1 MSKPKSLY
9 IIDGSS
15 YIFRA
20 YFGIRQFL
28 STSTGFPT
36 NALYGFI
43 NMLQKVVKDEK
54 PDYLCVAFDSKEKT
68 FRHDIYPEYKANR
81 DAPPEDLVKQ
91 FPFFEPLVA
100 AYNIA
105 SVRVPGF
112 EADDIIG
119 TLALKGAKAGYH
131 VVIVSGDKDM
141 MQLVSPE
148 VQMLDTMKNK
158 WFGIKEVEE
167 KFGVL
172 PEKVIEVMGLMGDS
186 SDHIPGV
193 KGVGPKTAMELIQ
206 KYGSIDELYKC
217 IDEIEKK
224 KLKEK
229 LVQDKELALLSRKL
243 VTIDTGMKLD
253 CSLDDLKVRPSKNED
268 LKKLFSEFEFSSM
281 LTGLEE
287 SDGGNGEESKV
298 ITESIKQNYETVLTE
313 ADFNKWIEKLKKNK
327 IFALDLETTSLR
339 PVKARAVGISFSC
352 DAGEA
357 CYIPLAHSYLGV
369 PDQLEVTWVFGKLKP
384 LLEDPNIKKV
394 GQNIKYDFIVLKNEG
409 IHLQGITFDT
419 MLASYLLNPSS
430 RGHNLDALALEHLG
444 HTTIKYKDVVGT
456 ASKEICFDAVDVERA
471 TEYAAEDSD
480 ITWRLYGKLSALLKN
495 DDLQIFEK
503 LELPLLEV
511 LGDMELQGMALNKPH
526 LQKLSQKIHELLQQK
541 EKEIY
546 DLAGEQ
552 FNINSPKQLS
562 VILFEKLELPVIK
575 KTKSGLSTDVSVLE
589 ELSSEHEL
597 PEAILIYRQMGKL
610 KSTYVDAL
618 QEEIFNKTGRVHT
631 SFNQSV
637 AATGRLSS
645 SNPNLQNIPIRTEM
659 GREIRKSF
667 IAEGE
672 NKLLS
677 ADYSQVELRIL
688 AHLSED
694 ESLMDAF
701 LNGEDIHT
709 RTAMEIFGTTANRLD
724 AEARRMA
731 KAVNF
736 GIVYGLSAFGLSQ
749 QLKIYP
755 KEAKK
760 FIDQYFQLYRNV
772 KVYMEKTIED
782 ARQTGYTLTLMNRKR
797 YLPDLNSKNRQAREA
812 AERIAINSPVQGS
825 AADLIKLAMINLDRE
840 IKQRKLKSR
849 MILQV
854 HDELVFECLLEEEE
868 EMRELVRREMEEV
881 MPLKVPLTVDMGWGE
896 NWNDAH

>member
-1 MSKPKSLY
+1 MDKSKSLY

-28 STSTGFPT
+28 STSKGFPT

-68 FRHDIYPEYKANR
+68 FRHDIYPDYKANR
-81 DAPPEDLVKQ
+81 DAPPEDLAKQ
-91 FPFFEPLVA
+91 FPYFEPLVDA
-100 AYNIA
+100 FNI
-105 SVRVPGF
+105 SSIRIPGY

-119 TLALKGAKAGYH
+119 TLALKGSKAGFR

-141 MQLVSPE
+141 MQLVGPK

-158 WFGIKEVEE
+158 RIGVDEVKE
-167 KFGVL
+167 KFGVP

-193 KGVGPKTAMELIQ
+193 KGVGPKTATELIQ
-206 KYGSIDELYKC
+206 KYGSIKELYKC

-229 LVQDKELALLSRKL
+229 LVQDKERALLSRKL
-243 VTIDTGMKLD
+243 VTIDTAMKLE

-268 LKKLFSEFEFSSM
+268 LRKLFSEFEFSSM
-281 LTGLEE
+281 LAGLE
-287 SDGGNGEESKV
+287 GGSEETSETTRPLK
-298 ITESIKQNYETVLTE
+298 KNYETVLTE
-313 ADFNKWIEKLKKNK
+313 TAFNKWIKKLKKNK

-339 PVKARAVGISFSC
+339 PVQARAVGISFSFNT
-352 DAGEA
+352 GEA

-369 PDQLEVTWVFGKLKP
+369 PDQLGVDWVFDKLKP
-384 LLEDPNIKKV
+384 ILEDPEIKKV

-409 IHLQGITFDT
+409 VQLQGIAFDT

-430 RGHNLDALALEHLG
+430 RAHNMDALALEYLG

-456 ASKEICFDAVDVERA
+456 ASKEIGFDQVQIDRA
-471 TEYAAEDSD
+471 TEYAAEDAD
-480 ITWRLYGKLSALLKN
+480 ITWRLYEKLSGLLKG
-495 DDLQIFEK
+495 DDLKIFEK

-511 LGDMELQGMALNKPH
+511 LGDMELQGMALDKPH
-526 LQKLSQKIHELLQQK
+526 LQKLSQRIHLLLTEQ

-546 DLAGEQ
+546 ELAGEQ

-575 KTKSGLSTDVSVLE
+575 KTKTGYSTDVSVLE
-589 ELSSEHEL
+589 ELSAEHEL
-597 PEAILIYRQMGKL
+597 PEVILLYRQLAKL

-618 QEEIFNKTGRVHT
+618 QEEIFGKTVRVHT

-667 IAEGE
+667 IAEE
-672 NKLLS
+672 NNKILS
-677 ADYSQVELRIL
+677 ADYSQVELRVL
-688 AHLSED
+688 AHMSED
-694 ESLMDAF
+694 ESLIDAF
-701 LNGEDIHT
+701 INGEDIHT
-709 RTAMEIFGTTANRLD
+709 RTAVEIFGTTAERLD
-724 AEARRMA
+724 AQARRMA

-736 GIVYGLSAFGLSQ
+736 GIVYGLSAFGLSR
-749 QLKIYP
+749 QLKIFP

-760 FIDQYFQLYRNV
+760 FIDKYFELYKNV
-772 KVYMEKTIED
+772 KIYMERTVED
-782 ARQTGYTLTLMNRKR
+782 ARDIGYTLTLMNRKR

-840 IKQRKLKSR
+840 IAQKKLNSR

-854 HDELVFECLLEEEE
+854 HDELVFECPSEEEE
-868 EMRELVRREMEEV
+868 EMRALVKKEMEEV
-881 MPLKVPLTVDMGWGE
+881 MPLKVPLVVDIGWGD

>member
-1 MSKPKSLY
+1 MDKSKSLY

-28 STSTGFPT
+28 STSKGFPT

-68 FRHDIYPEYKANR
+68 FRHDIYPDYKANR
-81 DAPPEDLVKQ
+81 DAPPEDLAKQ
-91 FPFFEPLVA
+91 FPYFEPLVDA
-100 AYNIA
+100 FNI
-105 SVRVPGF
+105 SSIRIPGY

-119 TLALKGAKAGYH
+119 TLALKGSKAGFR

-141 MQLVSPE
+141 MQLVSPK

-158 WFGIKEVEE
+158 RIGIDEVKE
-167 KFGVL
+167 KFGVP

-193 KGVGPKTAMELIQ
+193 KGVGPKTATELIQ
-206 KYGSIDELYKC
+206 KYGSIKELYKC

-243 VTIDTGMKLD
+243 VTIDTAMKLE

-268 LKKLFSEFEFSSM
+268 LRKLFSEFEFSSM
-281 LTGLEE
+281 LAVLE
-287 SDGGNGEESKV
+287 SGSEETLK
-298 ITESIKQNYETVLTE
+298 TTRPLKKNYETVFTE
-313 ADFNKWIEKLKKNK
+313 AAFNKWIKKLKKNK

-339 PVKARAVGISFSC
+339 PVQARAVGVSFSC
-352 DAGEA
+352 HTGEA
-357 CYIPLAHSYLGV
+357 CYIPLGHSYLGM
-369 PDQLEVTWVFGKLKP
+369 PDQLGVDWVFDKLKP
-384 LLEDPNIKKV
+384 ILEDPEIKKV

-409 IHLQGITFDT
+409 VQLQGIAFDT
-419 MLASYLLNPSS
+419 MIASYLLNPSS
-430 RGHNLDALALEHLG
+430 RAHNMDALALEYLG

-456 ASKEICFDAVDVERA
+456 ASKEIGFDQVQIDRA
-471 TEYAAEDSD
+471 TEYAAEDAD
-480 ITWRLYGKLSALLKN
+480 ITWRLYEKLSGLLKG
-495 DDLQIFEK
+495 DDLKIFEK

-511 LGDMELQGMALNKPH
+511 LGDMELQGMALDKPH
-526 LQKLSQKIHELLQQK
+526 LQKLSQRIHLLLTEQ

-546 DLAGEQ
+546 ELAGEQ

-575 KTKSGLSTDVSVLE
+575 KTKTGYSTDVSVLE
-589 ELSSEHEL
+589 ELSAEHEL
-597 PEAILIYRQMGKL
+597 PEVILLYRQLAKL

-618 QEEIFNKTGRVHT
+618 QEEIFGKTVRVHT

-667 IAEGE
+667 IAEE
-672 NKLLS
+672 SNKILS
-677 ADYSQVELRIL
+677 ADYSQVELRVL
-688 AHLSED
+688 AHMSED
-694 ESLMDAF
+694 DSLIDAF
-701 LNGEDIHT
+701 INGEDIHT
-709 RTAMEIFGTTANRLD
+709 RTAVEIFGTTAERLD
-724 AEARRMA
+724 AQARRMA

-736 GIVYGLSAFGLSQ
+736 GIVYGLSAFGLSR
-749 QLKIYP
+749 QLKIFP

-760 FIDQYFQLYRNV
+760 FIDKYFQLYKKV
-772 KVYMEKTIED
+772 KTYMERTVED
-782 ARQTGYTLTLMNRKR
+782 ARDIGYTLTLMNRKR

-840 IKQRKLKSR
+840 IAQKKLNSR

-854 HDELVFECLLEEEE
+854 HDELVFECPSEEEE
-868 EMRELVRREMEEV
+868 EMRALVKKEMEEV
-881 MPLKVPLTVDMGWGE
+881 MPLKVPLVVDIGWGD

>member
-1 MSKPKSLY
+1 MDKSKSLY

-28 STSTGFPT
+28 STSKGFPT

-68 FRHDIYPEYKANR
+68 FRHDIYSDYKANR
-81 DAPPEDLVKQ
+81 DAPPEDLAKQ
-91 FPFFEPLVA
+91 FPYFEPLVDA
-100 AYNIA
+100 FNI
-105 SVRVPGF
+105 SSIRIPGY

-119 TLALKGAKAGYH
+119 TLALKGSKAGFR

-141 MQLVSPE
+141 MQLVGPE

-158 WFGIKEVEE
+158 WIGIDEVKE
-167 KFGVL
+167 KFGVP
-172 PEKVIEVMGLMGDS
+172 PEKVTEVMGLMGDS

-193 KGVGPKTAMELIQ
+193 KGVGPKTATELIQ
-206 KYGSIDELYKC
+206 KYGSIEELYKC

-224 KLKEK
+224 KLKEN
-229 LVQDKELALLSRKL
+229 LVQDKECAFLSRKL
-243 VTIDTGMKLD
+243 VTIDTGMKLE
-253 CSLDDLKVRPSKNED
+253 CSLNDLKVRSPKNED
-268 LKKLFSEFEFSSM
+268 LRKLFSEFEFSSM
-281 LTGLEE
+281 LSVLE
-287 SDGGNGEESKV
+287 NGSEETSE
-298 ITESIKQNYETVLTE
+298 TIKPLKKNYEIVLTE
-313 ADFNKWIEKLKKNK
+313 PAFNKWIKKLKKNK

-339 PVKARAVGISFSC
+339 PVQARAVGISFSC
-352 DAGEA
+352 NAGEA
-357 CYIPLAHSYLGV
+357 CYIPMAHNYLGA
-369 PDQLEVTWVFGKLKP
+369 PDQLGVDWVFDKLKP
-384 LLEDPNIKKV
+384 ILEDPKIKKV

-409 IHLQGITFDT
+409 VQLQGITFDT

-430 RGHNLDALALEHLG
+430 RTHNMDFLALEHLG
-444 HTTIKYKDVVGT
+444 YTTIKYKDVVGT
-456 ASKEICFDAVDVERA
+456 ASKEIGFDQVEVERA
-471 TEYAAEDSD
+471 TEYAAEDAD
-480 ITWRLYGKLSALLKN
+480 ITWRLYEKLSDLLKG
-495 DDLQIFEK
+495 DDLKIFKK

-511 LGDMELQGMALNKPH
+511 LGDMELQGMALDKSH
-526 LQKLSQKIHELLQQK
+526 LQKLSQKIHRLLAEK

-546 DLAGEQ
+546 ELAGEK

-562 VILFEKLELPVIK
+562 VILFEKLGLPVIK
-575 KTKSGLSTDVSVLE
+575 KTKSGYSTDVSVLE
-589 ELSSEHEL
+589 ELATEHDL
-597 PEAILIYRQMGKL
+597 PEVILLYRQLGKL

-618 QEEIFNKTGRVHT
+618 QGEIFSKTVRVHT

-667 IAEGE
+667 IADGN
-672 NKLLS
+672 NKILS
-677 ADYSQVELRIL
+677 ADYSQVELRVL
-688 AHLSED
+688 AHISED
-694 ESLMDAF
+694 ESLIDAF
-701 LNGEDIHT
+701 VNGEDIHT
-709 RTAMEIFGTTANRLD
+709 RTAVEIFGTTAERLD

-736 GIVYGLSAFGLSQ
+736 GIVYGLSAFGLSR
-749 QLKIYP
+749 QLKIFP

-760 FIDQYFQLYRNV
+760 FIDQYFELYKNV
-772 KVYMEKTIED
+772 KVYMERTVED
-782 ARQTGYTLTLMNRKR
+782 ARDTGYTMTLMKRKR

-812 AERIAINSPVQGS
+812 AERVAINSPVQGS

-840 IKQRKLKSR
+840 ITQKRLNSR

-854 HDELVFECLLEEEE
+854 HDELVFECPPEEEE
-868 EMRELVRREMEEV
+868 EMRALVKKEMEEV
-881 MPLKVPLTVDMGWGE
+881 MPLTVPLVVDIGWGN

>member
-1 MSKPKSLY
+1 MDKSKSLY

-28 STSTGFPT
+28 STSKGFPT

-68 FRHDIYPEYKANR
+68 FRHDIYPDYKANR
-81 DAPPEDLVKQ
+81 DAPPEDLAKQ
-91 FPFFEPLVA
+91 FPYFEPLVDA
-100 AYNIA
+100 FNI
-105 SVRVPGF
+105 SSIRIPGY

-119 TLALKGAKAGYH
+119 TLALKGSKAGFR

-141 MQLVSPE
+141 MQLVSPK

-158 WFGIKEVEE
+158 RIGVDEVKE
-167 KFGVL
+167 KFGVP

-193 KGVGPKTAMELIQ
+193 KGVGPKTATELIQ
-206 KYGSIDELYKC
+206 KYGSIKELYKC

-229 LVQDKELALLSRKL
+229 LVQDKERALLSRKL
-243 VTIDTGMKLD
+243 VTIDTAMKLE
-253 CSLDDLKVRPSKNED
+253 CSLDDLKVRPSKHED
-268 LKKLFSEFEFSSM
+268 LRKLFSEFEFSSM
-281 LTGLEE
+281 LAGLE
-287 SDGGNGEESKV
+287 GGSEETSK
-298 ITESIKQNYETVLTE
+298 TTRPLKKNYETVLTE
-313 ADFNKWIEKLKKNK
+313 AAFNKWIKKLKKNK

-339 PVKARAVGISFSC
+339 PVQARAVGVSFSC
-352 DAGEA
+352 NTGEA

-369 PDQLEVTWVFGKLKP
+369 PDQLGVDWVFDKLKP
-384 LLEDPNIKKV
+384 ILEDPEIKKV

-409 IHLQGITFDT
+409 VQLQGIAFDT

-430 RGHNLDALALEHLG
+430 RAHNMDALALEYLG

-456 ASKEICFDAVDVERA
+456 ASKEIGFDQVQIDRA
-471 TEYAAEDSD
+471 TEYAAEDAD
-480 ITWRLYGKLSALLKN
+480 ITWRLYEKLSGLLKG
-495 DDLQIFEK
+495 DDLKIFEK

-511 LGDMELQGMALNKPH
+511 LGDMELQGMALDKPH
-526 LQKLSQKIHELLQQK
+526 LQKLSQRIHLLLTEQ

-546 DLAGEQ
+546 ELAGEQ

-575 KTKSGLSTDVSVLE
+575 KTKTGYSTDVSVLE
-589 ELSSEHEL
+589 ELSAEHEL
-597 PEAILIYRQMGKL
+597 PEVILLYRQLAKL

-618 QEEIFNKTGRVHT
+618 QEEIFGKTVRVHT

-667 IAEGE
+667 IAEE
-672 NKLLS
+672 NNKILS
-677 ADYSQVELRIL
+677 ADYSQVELRVL
-688 AHLSED
+688 AHMSED
-694 ESLMDAF
+694 DSLIDAF
-701 LNGEDIHT
+701 INGEDIHT
-709 RTAMEIFGTTANRLD
+709 RTAVEIFGTTAERLD
-724 AEARRMA
+724 AQARRMA

-736 GIVYGLSAFGLSQ
+736 GIVYGLSAFGLSR
-749 QLKIYP
+749 QLKIFP

-760 FIDQYFQLYRNV
+760 FIDKYFELYKNV
-772 KVYMEKTIED
+772 KIYMERTVED
-782 ARQTGYTLTLMNRKR
+782 ARDIGYTLTLMNRKR

-840 IKQRKLKSR
+840 IAQKKLNSR

-854 HDELVFECLLEEEE
+854 HDELVFECPSEEEE
-868 EMRELVRREMEEV
+868 EMRALVKKEMEEV
-881 MPLKVPLTVDMGWGE
+881 MPLKVPLVVDIGWGD

>member
-1 MSKPKSLY
+1 MEKSKSLY

-28 STSTGFPT
+28 STSKGFPT

-43 NMLQKVVKDEK
+43 NMLQKVVRDEK

-68 FRHDIYPEYKANR
+68 FRHDIYPDYKANR
-81 DAPPEDLVKQ
+81 DAPPEDLAKQ
-91 FPFFEPLVA
+91 FPYFEPLVDA
-100 AYNIA
+100 FNIS

-119 TLALKGAKAGYH
+119 TLALTGSRAGYR

-141 MQLVSPE
+141 MQLVSQE
-148 VQMLDTMKNK
+148 VKMLDTMKNK
-158 WFGIKEVEE
+158 WIGVEEVEE
-167 KFGVL
+167 KFGVP

-193 KGVGPKTAMELIQ
+193 KGVGPKTATELIQ
-206 KYGSIDELYKC
+206 KYGSIEELYKC

-243 VTIDTGMKLD
+243 VTIDTAMKLD

-268 LKKLFSEFEFSSM
+268 LRKLFSEFEFSSM
-281 LTGLEE
+281 LEGMEE
-287 SDGGNGEESKV
+287 GAEKTQEQAETLNK
-298 ITESIKQNYETVLTE
+298 NYDTILTE
-313 ADFNKWIEKLKKNK
+313 AAFNKWIKKLKKNK

-339 PVKARAVGISFSC
+339 PVQARAVGISFSC
-352 DAGEA
+352 KAGEA

-369 PDQLEVTWVFGKLKP
+369 PDQLGIDWVFEKLKP
-384 LLEDPNIKKV
+384 ILEDPKIKKV

-409 IHLQGITFDT
+409 IELQGIAFDT

-430 RGHNLDALALEHLG
+430 RGHNMDALALEHLG
-444 HTTIKYKDVVGT
+444 HTTIKYKEVVGT
-456 ASKEICFDAVDVERA
+456 ASKEIGFDEVEVERA

-480 ITWRLYGKLSALLKN
+480 ITWRLYEKLSGLLKG
-495 DDLQIFEK
+495 DDLKIFEK
-503 LELPLLEV
+503 LELPLLLV
-511 LGDMELQGMALNKPH
+511 LGEMELQGMALDKPH
-526 LQKLSQKIHELLQQK
+526 LQKLSQKIHLLLTAK

-546 DLAGEQ
+546 ELAGEQ

-562 VILFEKLELPVIK
+562 VILFEKLGLPVIK
-575 KTKSGLSTDVSVLE
+575 KTKSGYSTDVSVLE
-589 ELSSEHEL
+589 ELSTEHDL
-597 PEAILIYRQMGKL
+597 PEVILLYRQLGKL

-618 QEEIFNKTGRVHT
+618 QEDIFNKTGRVHT

-688 AHLSED
+688 AHMSED
-694 ESLMDAF
+694 EALIDAF
-701 LNGEDIHT
+701 INGEDIHT
-709 RTAMEIFGTTANRLD
+709 RTAVEIFGTTAERLD

-736 GIVYGLSAFGLSQ
+736 GIVYGLSAFGLSR

-760 FIDQYFQLYRNV
+760 FIDQYFQLYQKV
-772 KVYMEKTIED
+772 KIYMEETIEA
-782 ARQTGYTLTLMNRKR
+782 ARKTGYTLTLMNRKR

-812 AERIAINSPVQGS
+812 AERVAINSPVQGS

-840 IKQRKLKSR
+840 IKQKKLKSR

-854 HDELVFECLLEEEE
+854 HDELVFECVPQEED
-868 EMRELVRREMEEV
+868 EMRALVKKEMEEV
-881 MPLKVPLTVDMGWGE
+881 MPLKVPLIVDMGWGD

>member
-1 MSKPKSLY
+1 MDKSKSLY

-28 STSTGFPT
+28 STSKGFPT

-68 FRHDIYPEYKANR
+68 FRHDIYSDYKANR
-81 DAPPEDLVKQ
+81 DAPPEDLAKQ
-91 FPFFEPLVA
+91 FPYFEPLVDA
-100 AYNIA
+100 FNI
-105 SVRVPGF
+105 SSIRIPGY

-119 TLALKGAKAGYH
+119 TLALKGSKAGFR

-141 MQLVSPE
+141 MQLVSSE

-158 WFGIKEVEE
+158 WIGVNEVKE
-167 KFGVL
+167 KFGVP

-193 KGVGPKTAMELIQ
+193 KGVGPKTATELIQ
-206 KYGSIDELYKC
+206 KYGSIEKLYKC

-229 LVQDKELALLSRKL
+229 LVQDKERALLSRKL
-243 VTIDTGMKLD
+243 VTIDTAMKLE

-268 LKKLFSEFEFSSM
+268 LRKLFSEFEFSSM
-281 LTGLEE
+281 LAVLE
-287 SDGGNGEESKV
+287 DGSEETLKR
-298 ITESIKQNYETVLTE
+298 TEPLKKKYETVLTE
-313 ADFNKWIEKLKKNK
+313 AAFNKWIKKLKKNK

-339 PVKARAVGISFSC
+339 PVQARAVGISFSC
-352 DAGEA
+352 NTGEA

-369 PDQLEVTWVFGKLKP
+369 PDQLGVDGVFDKLKP
-384 LLEDPNIKKV
+384 ILEDPKIKKV

-409 IHLQGITFDT
+409 VQLQGIAFDT

-430 RGHNLDALALEHLG
+430 RGHNMDALALEHLG

-456 ASKEICFDAVDVERA
+456 ASKEIGFDQVQLDRA
-471 TEYAAEDSD
+471 TEYAAEDAD
-480 ITWRLYGKLSALLKN
+480 ITWRLYEKLSGLLKGE
-495 DDLQIFEK
+495 DLKIFEK
-503 LELPLLEV
+503 IELPLLEV
-511 LGDMELQGMALNKPH
+511 LGDMELQGMALDKSH
-526 LQKLSQKIHELLQQK
+526 LQKLSQRIHLLLAEQ

-546 DLAGEQ
+546 ELAGEE

-575 KTKSGLSTDVSVLE
+575 KTKTGYSTDVSVLE
-589 ELSSEHEL
+589 ELSAEHDL
-597 PEAILIYRQMGKL
+597 PEVILLYRQLAKL

-618 QEEIFNKTGRVHT
+618 QEEIFGKTVRVHT

-667 IAEGE
+667 IAEE
-672 NKLLS
+672 NNKILS

-688 AHLSED
+688 AHMSED
-694 ESLMDAF
+694 ESLIDAF
-701 LNGEDIHT
+701 INGEDIHT
-709 RTAMEIFGTTANRLD
+709 RTAVEIFGTTAERLD

-736 GIVYGLSAFGLSQ
+736 GIVYGLSAFGLSR
-749 QLKIYP
+749 QLKIFP

-760 FIDQYFQLYRNV
+760 FIDQYFELYKNV
-772 KVYMEKTIED
+772 KIYMERTVED
-782 ARQTGYTLTLMNRKR
+782 ARNMGYTVTLMNRKR

-825 AADLIKLAMINLDRE
+825 AADLIKLAMINLDRK
-840 IKQRKLKSR
+840 ITQKKLNSR

-854 HDELVFECLLEEEE
+854 HDELVFECPSEEEE
-868 EMRELVRREMEEV
+868 EMRALVKKEMEEV
-881 MPLKVPLTVDMGWGE
+881 MPLKVPLVVDIGWGD

>member
-1 MSKPKSLY
+1 MDKSKSLY

-28 STSTGFPT
+28 STSKGFPT

-68 FRHDIYPEYKANR
+68 FRHDIYPDYKANR
-81 DAPPEDLVKQ
+81 DAPPEDLAKQ
-91 FPFFEPLVA
+91 FPYFEPLVDA
-100 AYNIA
+100 FNI
-105 SVRVPGF
+105 SSIRIPGY

-119 TLALKGAKAGYH
+119 TLALKGSKAGFR

-141 MQLVSPE
+141 MQLVSPK

-158 WFGIKEVEE
+158 RIGVDEVKE
-167 KFGVL
+167 KFGVP

-193 KGVGPKTAMELIQ
+193 KGVGPKTATELIQ
-206 KYGSIDELYKC
+206 KYGSIKELYKC

-229 LVQDKELALLSRKL
+229 LVQDKERALLSRKL
-243 VTIDTGMKLD
+243 VTIDTAMKLE
-253 CSLDDLKVRPSKNED
+253 CSLDDLKVRPSKHED
-268 LKKLFSEFEFSSM
+268 LRKLFSEFEFSSM
-281 LTGLEE
+281 LAGLE
-287 SDGGNGEESKV
+287 SGSEETSK
-298 ITESIKQNYETVLTE
+298 TTRPLKKNYETVLTE
-313 ADFNKWIEKLKKNK
+313 AAFNKWIKKLKKNK

-339 PVKARAVGISFSC
+339 PVQARAVGVSFSC
-352 DAGEA
+352 NTGEA

-369 PDQLEVTWVFGKLKP
+369 PDQLGVDWVFDKLKP
-384 LLEDPNIKKV
+384 ILEDPEIKKV

-409 IHLQGITFDT
+409 VQLQGIAFDT

-430 RGHNLDALALEHLG
+430 RAHNMDALSLEHLG

-456 ASKEICFDAVDVERA
+456 ASKEIGFDQVQIDRA
-471 TEYAAEDSD
+471 TEYAAEDAD
-480 ITWRLYGKLSALLKN
+480 ITWRLYEKLSGLLKG
-495 DDLQIFEK
+495 DDLKIFEK

-511 LGDMELQGMALNKPH
+511 LGDMELQGMALDKPH
-526 LQKLSQKIHELLQQK
+526 LQKLSQRIHLLLTEQ

-546 DLAGEQ
+546 ELAGEQ

-575 KTKSGLSTDVSVLE
+575 KTKTGYSTDVSVLE
-589 ELSSEHEL
+589 ELSAEHEL
-597 PEAILIYRQMGKL
+597 PEVILLYRQLAKL

-618 QEEIFNKTGRVHT
+618 QEEIFGKTVRVHT

-667 IAEGE
+667 IAEE
-672 NKLLS
+672 NNKILS
-677 ADYSQVELRIL
+677 ADYSQVELRVL
-688 AHLSED
+688 AHMSED
-694 ESLMDAF
+694 DSLIDAF
-701 LNGEDIHT
+701 INGEDIHT
-709 RTAMEIFGTTANRLD
+709 RTAVEIFGTTAERLD
-724 AEARRMA
+724 AQARRMA

-736 GIVYGLSAFGLSQ
+736 GIVYGLSAFGLSR
-749 QLKIYP
+749 QLKIFP

-760 FIDQYFQLYRNV
+760 FIDKYFELYKNV
-772 KVYMEKTIED
+772 KIYMERTVED
-782 ARQTGYTLTLMNRKR
+782 ARDIGYTLTLMNRKR

-840 IKQRKLKSR
+840 IAQKKLNSR

-854 HDELVFECLLEEEE
+854 HDELVFECPSEEEE
-868 EMRELVRREMEEV
+868 EMRALVKKEMEEV
-881 MPLKVPLTVDMGWGE
+881 MPLKVPLVVDIGWGD

>member
-1 MSKPKSLY
+1 MGKTKSLY

-28 STSTGFPT
+28 STSKGFPT

-43 NMLQKVVKDEK
+43 NMLQKVVKEEK

-68 FRHDIYPEYKANR
+68 FRHDIYADYKSNR
-81 DAPPEDLVKQ
+81 DAPPEDLAKQ
-91 FPFFEPLVA
+91 FPYFEPLVDA
-100 AYNIA
+100 FNI
-105 SVRVPGF
+105 SSIRIPGF

-119 TLALKGAKAGYH
+119 TLAVQGSKAGYR

-141 MQLVSPE
+141 MQLVGPE
-148 VQMLDTMKNK
+148 ITMLDTMKNK
-158 WFGIKEVEE
+158 WIGVKEVEE
-167 KFGVL
+167 KFGVP

-193 KGVGPKTAMELIQ
+193 KGVGPKTATELIQ
-206 KYGSIDELYKC
+206 KYGSIEELYKR

-229 LVQDKELALLSRKL
+229 LIQDEDLALLSRKL
-243 VTIDTGMKLD
+243 VTIDTAMNLD
-253 CSLDDLKVRPSKNED
+253 CALEDLKVRPVKKED
-268 LKKLFSEFEFSSM
+268 LRKLFSEFEFSSM
-281 LTGLEE
+281 LEGLGKGAEE
-287 SDGGNGEESKV
+287 TQEE
-298 ITESIKQNYETVLTE
+298 TETQKKNYETVLTKT
-313 ADFNKWIEKLKKNK
+313 AFNNWLKKIKKNR

-339 PVKARAVGISFSC
+339 PVQARAVGISFSC
-352 DAGEA
+352 SAGEA

-369 PDQLEVTWVFGKLKP
+369 PDQLEMDWVFEKLKP
-384 LLEDPNIKKV
+384 VLEDPKMKKV
-394 GQNIKYDFIVLKNEG
+394 GQNIKYDYIVLKNEG
-409 IHLQGITFDT
+409 IHLEGIAFDT

-430 RGHNLDALALEHLG
+430 RGHNMDALALEHLG
-444 HTTIKYKDVVGT
+444 LKTIQYKDVVGT
-456 ASKEICFDAVDVERA
+456 ASKEIGFDEVEVERA
-471 TEYAAEDSD
+471 TEYAAEDAD
-480 ITWRLYGKLSALLKN
+480 ITWRLYKKLSGSLKG
-495 DDLQIFEK
+495 DDLNIFEK
-503 LELPLLEV
+503 IELPLLEV
-511 LGDMELQGMALNKPH
+511 LGDMELKGMALDKSH
-526 LQKLSQKIHELLQQK
+526 LQKLSQKIHSLLK
-541 EKEIY
+541 EKEKQIY
-546 DLAGEQ
+546 ELAGEE

-562 VILFEKLELPVIK
+562 VILFEKLGLPVIK
-575 KTKSGLSTDVSVLE
+575 KTKSGYSTDVSVLE
-589 ELSSEHEL
+589 ELAAEHDL
-597 PEAILIYRQMGKL
+597 PEIILLYRQLGKL

-618 QEEIFNKTGRVHT
+618 QEEIFSKTGRVHT

-667 IAEGE
+667 IAEEG
-672 NKLLS
+672 NQLLS

-694 ESLMDAF
+694 ESLIEAF
-701 LNGEDIHT
+701 NDGEDIHT
-709 RTAMEIFGTTANRLD
+709 RTAIEIFGTTAERLD

-736 GIVYGLSAFGLSQ
+736 GIVYGLSAFGLSR
-749 QLKIYP
+749 QLKIFP
-755 KEAKK
+755 KDAKK
-760 FIDQYFQLYRNV
+760 FIDQYFQLYKNV
-772 KVYMEKTIED
+772 KVYMEETIEA
-782 ARQTGYTLTLMNRKR
+782 ARKTGYTLTLMNRKR

-812 AERIAINSPVQGS
+812 AERVAINTPVQGS
-825 AADLIKLAMINLDRE
+825 AADLIKLAMINLDGE
-840 IKQRKLKSR
+840 IKARNLKSR

-854 HDELVFECLLEEEE
+854 HDELVFECPPQEEEK
-868 EMRELVRREMEEV
+868 MRALVKKEMEEV
-881 MPLKVPLTVDMGWGE
+881 MPLKVPLVVDMGWGK

>member
-1 MSKPKSLY
+1 MDKSKSLY

-28 STSTGFPT
+28 STSKGFPT

-68 FRHDIYPEYKANR
+68 FRHDIYSDYKANR
-81 DAPPEDLVKQ
+81 DAPPEDLAKQ
-91 FPFFEPLVA
+91 FPYFEPLVDA
-100 AYNIA
+100 FNI
-105 SVRVPGF
+105 SSIRIPGY

-119 TLALKGAKAGYH
+119 TLALKGSKAGFR

-158 WFGIKEVEE
+158 WIGVNEVKE
-167 KFGVL
+167 KFGVP

-193 KGVGPKTAMELIQ
+193 KGVGPKTATQLIQ
-206 KYGSIDELYKC
+206 KYGSIEELYKS

-229 LVQDKELALLSRKL
+229 LIQDKERALLSRKL
-243 VTIDTGMKLD
+243 VTIDTAMTLE
-253 CSLDDLKVRPSKNED
+253 CSLDELKVRPSKNED
-268 LKKLFSEFEFSSM
+268 LRKLFSEFEFSSM
-281 LTGLEE
+281 LAVLE
-287 SDGGNGEESKV
+287 DGSEETSK
-298 ITESIKQNYETVLTE
+298 TTQPLKKKYETVLTE
-313 ADFNKWIEKLKKNK
+313 VAFNKWIKKLKKNK

-339 PVKARAVGISFSC
+339 PVQARAVGISFSC
-352 DAGEA
+352 NMGEA
-357 CYIPLAHSYLGV
+357 CYIPLGHSYLGM
-369 PDQLEVTWVFGKLKP
+369 PDQLGVDWVFDKLKP
-384 LLEDPNIKKV
+384 ILEDPKIKKV
-394 GQNIKYDFIVLKNEG
+394 GQNIKYDLIVLKNEG
-409 IHLQGITFDT
+409 IQLQGIAFDT

-430 RGHNLDALALEHLG
+430 RGHNMDALALEHLG
-444 HTTIKYKDVVGT
+444 HTTIRYKDVVGT
-456 ASKEICFDAVDVERA
+456 ASKEIGFDQVQIDRA
-471 TEYAAEDSD
+471 TEYAAEDAD
-480 ITWRLYGKLSALLKN
+480 ITWRLYEKLSGLLKGE
-495 DDLQIFEK
+495 DLKIFEK
-503 LELPLLEV
+503 IELPLLEV
-511 LGDMELQGMALNKPH
+511 LGDMELQGMALDKSH
-526 LQKLSQKIHELLQQK
+526 LQKLSQRIHLLLAEQ

-546 DLAGEQ
+546 ELAGEE

-575 KTKSGLSTDVSVLE
+575 KTKTGYSTDVSVLE
-589 ELSSEHEL
+589 ELSAEHDL
-597 PEAILIYRQMGKL
+597 PEVILLYRQLAKL

-618 QEEIFNKTGRVHT
+618 QEEIFGKTVRVHT

-667 IAEGE
+667 IAEGS
-672 NKLLS
+672 NKILS
-677 ADYSQVELRIL
+677 ADYSQVELRVL
-688 AHLSED
+688 AHMSED
-694 ESLMDAF
+694 ESLIDAF
-701 LNGEDIHT
+701 INGEDIHT
-709 RTAMEIFGTTANRLD
+709 RTAVEIFGTTAERLD

-736 GIVYGLSAFGLSQ
+736 GIVYGLSAFGLSR
-749 QLKIYP
+749 QLKIFP

-760 FIDQYFQLYRNV
+760 FIDQYFELYKNV
-772 KVYMEKTIED
+772 KIYMERTVED
-782 ARQTGYTLTLMNRKR
+782 ARAMGYTLTLMNRKR

-812 AERIAINSPVQGS
+812 AERIAINSPIQGS

-840 IKQRKLKSR
+840 ITQKKLNSR

-854 HDELVFECLLEEEE
+854 HDELVFECPSEEEE
-868 EMRELVRREMEEV
+868 EMRALVKKEMEEV
-881 MPLKVPLTVDMGWGE
+881 MPLKVPLLVDIGWGD

>member
-1 MSKPKSLY
+1 MDKSKSLY

-28 STSTGFPT
+28 STSKGFPT

-68 FRHDIYPEYKANR
+68 FRHDIYSDYKANR
-81 DAPPEDLVKQ
+81 DAPPEDLAKQ
-91 FPFFEPLVA
+91 FPYFEPLVDA
-100 AYNIA
+100 FNI
-105 SVRVPGF
+105 SSIRIPGY

-119 TLALKGAKAGYH
+119 TLALKGSKAGFR

-141 MQLVSPE
+141 MQLVSPK

-158 WFGIKEVEE
+158 RIGVDEVKE
-167 KFGVL
+167 KFGVP

-193 KGVGPKTAMELIQ
+193 KGVGPKTATELIQ
-206 KYGSIDELYKC
+206 KYGSIKELYKC

-229 LVQDKELALLSRKL
+229 LVQDKERALLSRKL
-243 VTIDTGMKLD
+243 VTIDTAMKLE
-253 CSLDDLKVRPSKNED
+253 CSLDDLKVRPSKHED
-268 LKKLFSEFEFSSM
+268 LRKLFSEFEFSSM
-281 LTGLEE
+281 LAVLE
-287 SDGGNGEESKV
+287 SGSEETSK
-298 ITESIKQNYETVLTE
+298 TTRPLKKNYETVLTE
-313 ADFNKWIEKLKKNK
+313 AAFNKWIKKLKKNK

-339 PVKARAVGISFSC
+339 PVQARAVGVSFSC
-352 DAGEA
+352 NTGEA

-369 PDQLEVTWVFGKLKP
+369 PDQLGVDWVFDKLKP
-384 LLEDPNIKKV
+384 ILEDPEIKKV

-409 IHLQGITFDT
+409 VQLQGIAFDT

-430 RGHNLDALALEHLG
+430 RAHNMDALALEYLG

-456 ASKEICFDAVDVERA
+456 ASKEIGFDQVQIDRA
-471 TEYAAEDSD
+471 TEYAAEDAD
-480 ITWRLYGKLSALLKN
+480 ITWRLYEKLSGLLKG
-495 DDLQIFEK
+495 DDLKIFEK

-511 LGDMELQGMALNKPH
+511 LGDMELQGMALDKSH
-526 LQKLSQKIHELLQQK
+526 LQKLSQRIHLLLTEQ

-546 DLAGEQ
+546 ELAGEQ

-575 KTKSGLSTDVSVLE
+575 KTKTGYSTDVSVLE
-589 ELSSEHEL
+589 ELSAEHDL
-597 PEAILIYRQMGKL
+597 PEVILLYRQLAKL

-618 QEEIFNKTGRVHT
+618 QEEIFGKTVRVHT

-667 IAEGE
+667 IAEE
-672 NKLLS
+672 NNKILS
-677 ADYSQVELRIL
+677 ADYSQVELRVL
-688 AHLSED
+688 AHMSED
-694 ESLMDAF
+694 ESLIDAF
-701 LNGEDIHT
+701 INGEDIHT
-709 RTAMEIFGTTANRLD
+709 RTAVEIFGTTAERLD

-736 GIVYGLSAFGLSQ
+736 GIVYGLSAFGLSR
-749 QLKIYP
+749 QLKIFP

-760 FIDQYFQLYRNV
+760 FIDKYFELYKNV
-772 KVYMEKTIED
+772 KIYMERTVED
-782 ARQTGYTLTLMNRKR
+782 ARDIGYTLTLMNRKR

-840 IKQRKLKSR
+840 IAQKKLNSR

-854 HDELVFECLLEEEE
+854 HDELVFECPSEEEE
-868 EMRELVRREMEEV
+868 EMRALVKKEMEEV
-881 MPLKVPLTVDMGWGE
+881 MPLKVPLVVDIGWGD

>member
-1 MSKPKSLY
+1 MDKSKSLY

-28 STSTGFPT
+28 STSKGFPT

-68 FRHDIYPEYKANR
+68 FRHDIYPDYKANR
-81 DAPPEDLVKQ
+81 DAPPEDLAKQ
-91 FPFFEPLVA
+91 FPYFEPLVDA
-100 AYNIA
+100 FNI
-105 SVRVPGF
+105 SSIRIPGY

-119 TLALKGAKAGYH
+119 TLALKGSKAGFR

-141 MQLVSPE
+141 MQLVSPK

-158 WFGIKEVEE
+158 RIGVDEVKE
-167 KFGVL
+167 KFGVP

-193 KGVGPKTAMELIQ
+193 KGVGPKTATELIQ
-206 KYGSIDELYKC
+206 KYGSIKELYKC

-229 LVQDKELALLSRKL
+229 LVQDKERALLSRKL
-243 VTIDTGMKLD
+243 VTIDTAMKLE
-253 CSLDDLKVRPSKNED
+253 CSLDDLKVRPSKHED
-268 LKKLFSEFEFSSM
+268 LRKLFSEFEFSSM
-281 LTGLEE
+281 LAGLE
-287 SDGGNGEESKV
+287 SGSEETSK
-298 ITESIKQNYETVLTE
+298 TTRPLKKNYETVLTE
-313 ADFNKWIEKLKKNK
+313 TAFNKWIKKLKKNK

-339 PVKARAVGISFSC
+339 PVQARAVGVSFSC
-352 DAGEA
+352 HTGEA

-369 PDQLEVTWVFGKLKP
+369 PDQLGVDWVFDKLKP
-384 LLEDPNIKKV
+384 ILEDPEIKKV

-409 IHLQGITFDT
+409 VQLQGIAFDT

-430 RGHNLDALALEHLG
+430 RAHNMDALALEYLG

-456 ASKEICFDAVDVERA
+456 ASKEIGFDEVQIDRA
-471 TEYAAEDSD
+471 TEYAAEDAD
-480 ITWRLYGKLSALLKN
+480 ITWRLYEKLSSLLKG
-495 DDLQIFEK
+495 DDLKIFEK

-511 LGDMELQGMALNKPH
+511 LGDMELQGMALDKPH
-526 LQKLSQKIHELLQQK
+526 LQKLSQRIHLLLTEQ

-546 DLAGEQ
+546 ELAGEQ

-575 KTKSGLSTDVSVLE
+575 KTKTGYSTDVSVLE
-589 ELSSEHEL
+589 ELSAEHEL
-597 PEAILIYRQMGKL
+597 PEVILLYRQLAKL

-618 QEEIFNKTGRVHT
+618 QEEIFGKTVRVHT

-667 IAEGE
+667 IAEKG
-672 NKLLS
+672 NKILS
-677 ADYSQVELRIL
+677 ADYSQVELRVL
-688 AHLSED
+688 AHMSED
-694 ESLMDAF
+694 DSLIDAF
-701 LNGEDIHT
+701 INGEDIHT
-709 RTAMEIFGTTANRLD
+709 RTAVEIFGTTAERLD
-724 AEARRMA
+724 AQARRMA

-736 GIVYGLSAFGLSQ
+736 GIVYGLSAFGLSR
-749 QLKIYP
+749 QLKIFP

-760 FIDQYFQLYRNV
+760 FIDKYFELYKNV
-772 KVYMEKTIED
+772 KIYMERTVED
-782 ARQTGYTLTLMNRKR
+782 ARDIGYTLTLMNRKR
-797 YLPDLNSKNRQAREA
+797 YLPDLSSKNRQAREA

-825 AADLIKLAMINLDRE
+825 AADLIKLAMINLDRK
-840 IKQRKLKSR
+840 IAQKKLNSR

-854 HDELVFECLLEEEE
+854 HDELLFECPSEEEE
-868 EMRELVRREMEEV
+868 VMRALVKKEMEEV
-881 MPLKVPLTVDMGWGE
+881 MALKVPLVVDIGWGD

>member
-1 MSKPKSLY
+1 MDKSKSLY

-28 STSTGFPT
+28 STSKGFPT

-68 FRHDIYPEYKANR
+68 FRHDIYPDYKANR
-81 DAPPEDLVKQ
+81 DAPPEDLAKQ
-91 FPFFEPLVA
+91 FPYFEPLVDA
-100 AYNIA
+100 FNI
-105 SVRVPGF
+105 SSIRIPGY

-119 TLALKGAKAGYH
+119 TLALKGSKAGFR

-141 MQLVSPE
+141 MQLVSPK

-158 WFGIKEVEE
+158 RIGIDEVKE
-167 KFGVL
+167 KFGVP

-193 KGVGPKTAMELIQ
+193 KGVGPKTATELIQ
-206 KYGSIDELYKC
+206 KYGSIKELYKC

-243 VTIDTGMKLD
+243 VTIDTAMKLE

-268 LKKLFSEFEFSSM
+268 LRKLFSEFEFSSM
-281 LTGLEE
+281 LAVLE
-287 SDGGNGEESKV
+287 SGSEETSK
-298 ITESIKQNYETVLTE
+298 TTRPLKKNYETVLTE
-313 ADFNKWIEKLKKNK
+313 AAFNKWIKKLKKNK

-339 PVKARAVGISFSC
+339 PVQARAVGVSFSC
-352 DAGEA
+352 DTGEA

-369 PDQLEVTWVFGKLKP
+369 PDQLGVDWVFDKLKP
-384 LLEDPNIKKV
+384 ILEDPEIKKV

-409 IHLQGITFDT
+409 VQLQGIAFDT

-430 RGHNLDALALEHLG
+430 RGHNMDALALEHLG

-456 ASKEICFDAVDVERA
+456 ASKEIGFDQVQIDRA
-471 TEYAAEDSD
+471 TEYAAEDAD
-480 ITWRLYGKLSALLKN
+480 ITWRLYEKLSSLLKG
-495 DDLQIFEK
+495 DDLKIFEK
-503 LELPLLEV
+503 LELPLLKV
-511 LGDMELQGMALNKPH
+511 LGDMELEGMALDKPH
-526 LQKLSQKIHELLQQK
+526 LQKLSQKIHLLLVEQ

-546 DLAGEQ
+546 ELAGEQ

-575 KTKSGLSTDVSVLE
+575 KTKTGYSTDVSVLE
-589 ELSSEHEL
+589 ELSAEHEL
-597 PEAILIYRQMGKL
+597 PEVILLYRQLAKL

-618 QEEIFNKTGRVHT
+618 QEEIFGKTVRVHT

-667 IAEGE
+667 IAEEG
-672 NKLLS
+672 NKILS
-677 ADYSQVELRIL
+677 ADYSQVELRVL

-694 ESLMDAF
+694 EALIDAF
-701 LNGEDIHT
+701 INGEDIHT
-709 RTAMEIFGTTANRLD
+709 RTAVEIFGTTAERLD
-724 AEARRMA
+724 AQARRMA

-736 GIVYGLSAFGLSQ
+736 GIVYGLSAFGLSR
-749 QLKIYP
+749 QLKIFP

-760 FIDQYFQLYRNV
+760 FIDKYFELYKNV
-772 KVYMEKTIED
+772 KIYMERTVED
-782 ARQTGYTLTLMNRKR
+782 ARDIGYTLTLMNRKR

-840 IKQRKLKSR
+840 IAQKKLNSR

-854 HDELVFECLLEEEE
+854 HDELLFECPSEEEE
-868 EMRELVRREMEEV
+868 VMRALVKKEMEEV
-881 MPLKVPLTVDMGWGE
+881 MALKVPLVVDIGWGD

>member
-1 MSKPKSLY
+1 M
-9 IIDGSS
+9 
-15 YIFRA
+15 
-20 YFGIRQFL
+20 L
-28 STSTGFPT
+28 SG
-36 NALYGFI
+36 
-43 NMLQKVVKDEK
+43 
-54 PDYLCVAFDSKEKT
+54 
-68 FRHDIYPEYKANR
+68 
-81 DAPPEDLVKQ
+81 
-91 FPFFEPLVA
+91 
-100 AYNIA
+100 
-105 SVRVPGF
+105 
-112 EADDIIG
+112 
-119 TLALKGAKAGYH
+119 
-131 VVIVSGDKDM
+131 
-141 MQLVSPE
+141 
-148 VQMLDTMKNK
+148 
-158 WFGIKEVEE
+158 
-167 KFGVL
+167 
-172 PEKVIEVMGLMGDS
+172 
-186 SDHIPGV
+186 
-193 KGVGPKTAMELIQ
+193 
-206 KYGSIDELYKC
+206 
-217 IDEIEKK
+217 
-224 KLKEK
+224 
-229 LVQDKELALLSRKL
+229 
-243 VTIDTGMKLD
+243 
-253 CSLDDLKVRPSKNED
+253 LDD
-268 LKKLFSEFEFSSM
+268 
-281 LTGLEE
+281 
-287 SDGGNGEESKV
+287 SDGESGEESKEFK
-298 ITESIKQNYETVLTE
+298 ESIKQNYETVLTE
-313 ADFNKWIEKLKKNK
+313 ANFNKWIKKLKKNK
-327 IFALDLETTSLR
+327 IFSLDLETTSLR

-352 DAGEA
+352 EAGEA
-357 CYIPLAHSYLGV
+357 CYIPLAHNYLGV
-369 PDQLEVTWVFGKLKP
+369 PDQLGVTWVFENLKP
-384 LLEDPNIKKV
+384 ILEDPNIKKV

-409 IHLQGITFDT
+409 IDLKGIAFDT
-419 MLASYLLNPSS
+419 MLASYLLNPSN

-456 ASKEICFDAVDVERA
+456 ASKEIGFDAVDVERA

-480 ITWRLYGKLSALLKN
+480 ITWRLYEKLAVLLKG
-495 DDLQIFEK
+495 DDLKIFKE

-511 LGDMELQGMALNKPH
+511 LGDMELQGMALDKPH
-526 LQKLSQKIHELLQQK
+526 LQKLSQKLHELLQQK

-575 KTKSGLSTDVSVLE
+575 KTKSGFSTDVSVLE

-618 QEEIFNKTGRVHT
+618 QEEIFHKTGRVHS

-677 ADYSQVELRIL
+677 ADYSQVELRLL

-709 RTAMEIFGTTANRLD
+709 RTAIEIFGTTANRLD

-760 FIDQYFQLYRNV
+760 FIDQYFQLYSNV

-812 AERIAINSPVQGS
+812 SERVAINSPVQGS

-840 IKQRKLKSR
+840 IKQRNLNSR

-854 HDELVFECLLEEEE
+854 HDELVFECPQKEEE
-868 EMRELVRREMEEV
+868 EMRELVKNEMEEV
-881 MPLKVPLTVDMGWGE
+881 MPLKVPLIVDMGCGE

>member
-1 MSKPKSLY
+1 MDKSKSLY

-28 STSTGFPT
+28 STSKGFPT

-68 FRHDIYPEYKANR
+68 FRHDIYSDYKANR
-81 DAPPEDLVKQ
+81 DAPPEDLAKQ
-91 FPFFEPLVA
+91 FPYFEPLVDA
-100 AYNIA
+100 FNI
-105 SVRVPGF
+105 SSIRIPGY

-119 TLALKGAKAGYH
+119 TLALKGSKAGFR

-158 WFGIKEVEE
+158 WIGVNEVKE
-167 KFGVL
+167 KFGVP

-193 KGVGPKTAMELIQ
+193 KGVGPKTATQLIQ
-206 KYGSIDELYKC
+206 KYGSIEELYKS

-229 LVQDKELALLSRKL
+229 LIQDKERALLSRKL
-243 VTIDTGMKLD
+243 VTIDTAMTLE
-253 CSLDDLKVRPSKNED
+253 CSLDELKVRPSKNED
-268 LKKLFSEFEFSSM
+268 LRKLFSEFEFSSM
-281 LTGLEE
+281 LAVLE
-287 SDGGNGEESKV
+287 DGSEETSKT
-298 ITESIKQNYETVLTE
+298 TEPLKKKYETVLTE
-313 ADFNKWIEKLKKNK
+313 AAFNKWIKKLKKNK

-339 PVKARAVGISFSC
+339 PVQARAVGISFSC
-352 DAGEA
+352 NMGEA
-357 CYIPLAHSYLGV
+357 CYIPLGHSYLGM
-369 PDQLEVTWVFGKLKP
+369 PDQLGVDWVFDKLKP
-384 LLEDPNIKKV
+384 ILEDPKIKKV

-409 IHLQGITFDT
+409 IQLQGIAFDT

-430 RGHNLDALALEHLG
+430 RGHNMDALALEHLG

-456 ASKEICFDAVDVERA
+456 ASKEIGFDQVQIDRA
-471 TEYAAEDSD
+471 TEYAAEDAD
-480 ITWRLYGKLSALLKN
+480 ITWRLYEKLSGLLKGE
-495 DDLQIFEK
+495 DLKIFEK
-503 LELPLLEV
+503 IELPLLEV
-511 LGDMELQGMALNKPH
+511 LGDMELQGMALDKSH
-526 LQKLSQKIHELLQQK
+526 LQKLSQRIHLLLAEQ

-546 DLAGEQ
+546 ELAGEK

-575 KTKSGLSTDVSVLE
+575 KTKTGYSTDVSVLE
-589 ELSSEHEL
+589 ELSAEHDL
-597 PEAILIYRQMGKL
+597 PEVILLYRQLAKL

-618 QEEIFNKTGRVHT
+618 QEEIFGKTVRVHT

-667 IAEGE
+667 IAEGS
-672 NKLLS
+672 NKILS
-677 ADYSQVELRIL
+677 ADYSQVELRVL
-688 AHLSED
+688 AHMSED
-694 ESLMDAF
+694 ESLIDAF
-701 LNGEDIHT
+701 INGEDIHT
-709 RTAMEIFGTTANRLD
+709 RTAVEIFGTTAERLD

-736 GIVYGLSAFGLSQ
+736 GIVYGLSAFGLSR
-749 QLKIYP
+749 QLKIFP

-760 FIDQYFQLYRNV
+760 FIDQYFELYKNV
-772 KVYMEKTIED
+772 KIYMERTVED
-782 ARQTGYTLTLMNRKR
+782 ARAMGYTLTLMNRKR

-840 IKQRKLKSR
+840 ISQKKLKSR

-854 HDELVFECLLEEEE
+854 HDELVFECPSEEEE
-868 EMRELVRREMEEV
+868 EMRALVKKEMEEV
-881 MPLKVPLTVDMGWGE
+881 MPLKVPLVVDIGWGD

>member
-1 MSKPKSLY
+1 MGKTKSLY

-28 STSTGFPT
+28 STSKGFPT

-43 NMLQKVVKDEK
+43 NMLQKVVKEEK

-68 FRHDIYPEYKANR
+68 FRHDIYADYKSNR
-81 DAPPEDLVKQ
+81 DAPPEDLAKQ
-91 FPFFEPLVA
+91 FPYFEPLVDA
-100 AYNIA
+100 FNI
-105 SVRVPGF
+105 SSIRIPGF

-119 TLALKGAKAGYH
+119 TLAVQGSKAGYR

-141 MQLVSPE
+141 MQLVGPE
-148 VQMLDTMKNK
+148 ITMLDTMKNK
-158 WFGIKEVEE
+158 WIGVKEVEE
-167 KFGVL
+167 KFGVP

-193 KGVGPKTAMELIQ
+193 KGVGPKTATELIQ
-206 KYGSIDELYKC
+206 KYGSIEELYKR

-229 LVQDKELALLSRKL
+229 LIQDEDLALLSRKL
-243 VTIDTGMKLD
+243 VTIDTAMNLD
-253 CSLDDLKVRPSKNED
+253 CALEDLKVRPVKKED
-268 LKKLFSEFEFSSM
+268 LRKLFSEFEFSSM
-281 LTGLEE
+281 LEGLGKGAEE
-287 SDGGNGEESKV
+287 TQEE
-298 ITESIKQNYETVLTE
+298 TETQKKNYETVLTKT
-313 ADFNKWIEKLKKNK
+313 AFNNWLKKIKKNR

-339 PVKARAVGISFSC
+339 PVQARAVGISFSC
-352 DAGEA
+352 SAGEA

-369 PDQLEVTWVFGKLKP
+369 PDQLEMDWVFEKLKP
-384 LLEDPNIKKV
+384 VLEDPKMKKV
-394 GQNIKYDFIVLKNEG
+394 GQNIKYDYIVLKNEG
-409 IHLQGITFDT
+409 IHLEGIAFDT

-430 RGHNLDALALEHLG
+430 RGHNMDALALEHLG
-444 HTTIKYKDVVGT
+444 LKTIQYKDVVGT
-456 ASKEICFDAVDVERA
+456 ASKEIGFDEVEVERA
-471 TEYAAEDSD
+471 TEYAAEDAD
-480 ITWRLYGKLSALLKN
+480 ITWRLYKKLSGSLKG
-495 DDLQIFEK
+495 DDLNIFEK
-503 LELPLLEV
+503 IELPLLEA
-511 LGDMELQGMALNKPH
+511 LGDMELKGMALDKSH
-526 LQKLSQKIHELLQQK
+526 LQKLSQKIHSLLK
-541 EKEIY
+541 EKEKQIY
-546 DLAGEQ
+546 ELAGEE

-562 VILFEKLELPVIK
+562 VILFEKLGLPVIK
-575 KTKSGLSTDVSVLE
+575 KTKSGYSTDVSVLE
-589 ELSSEHEL
+589 ELAAEHDL
-597 PEAILIYRQMGKL
+597 PEIILLYRQLGKL

-618 QEEIFNKTGRVHT
+618 QEEIFSKTGRVHT

-667 IAEGE
+667 IAEEG
-672 NKLLS
+672 NQLLS

-694 ESLMDAF
+694 ESLIEAF
-701 LNGEDIHT
+701 NDGEDIHT
-709 RTAMEIFGTTANRLD
+709 RTAIEIFGTTAERLD

-736 GIVYGLSAFGLSQ
+736 GIVYGLSAFGLSR
-749 QLKIYP
+749 QLKIFP
-755 KEAKK
+755 KDAKK
-760 FIDQYFQLYRNV
+760 FIDQYFQLYKNV
-772 KVYMEKTIED
+772 KVYMEETIEA
-782 ARQTGYTLTLMNRKR
+782 ARKTGYTLTLMNRKR

-812 AERIAINSPVQGS
+812 AERVAINTPVQGS

-840 IKQRKLKSR
+840 IKARNLKSR

-854 HDELVFECLLEEEE
+854 HDELVFECPPQEEEK
-868 EMRELVRREMEEV
+868 MRALVKKEMEEV
-881 MPLKVPLTVDMGWGE
+881 MPLKVPLVVDMGWGK

>member
-1 MSKPKSLY
+1 MDKSKSLY

-28 STSTGFPT
+28 STSKGFPT

-68 FRHDIYPEYKANR
+68 FRHDIYPDYKANR
-81 DAPPEDLVKQ
+81 DAPPEDLAKQ
-91 FPFFEPLVA
+91 FPYFEPLVDA
-100 AYNIA
+100 FNI
-105 SVRVPGF
+105 SSIRIPGY

-119 TLALKGAKAGYH
+119 TLALNGSKAGFR

-158 WFGIKEVEE
+158 WIGVNEVKE
-167 KFGVL
+167 KFGVP

-193 KGVGPKTAMELIQ
+193 KGVGPKTATELIQ
-206 KYGSIDELYKC
+206 KYGSIEKLYKC
-217 IDEIEKK
+217 IDDIEKK

-229 LVQDKELALLSRKL
+229 LIQDKERALLSRKL
-243 VTIDTGMKLD
+243 VTIDTAMKLE
-253 CSLDDLKVRPSKNED
+253 CSLDELKVRPSKNED
-268 LKKLFSEFEFSSM
+268 LRKLFSEFEFSSM
-281 LTGLEE
+281 LAVLESE
-287 SDGGNGEESKV
+287 SEETSK
-298 ITESIKQNYETVLTE
+298 TTRPLKKNYETVLTE
-313 ADFNKWIEKLKKNK
+313 VAFNKWIKKLKKNK

-339 PVKARAVGISFSC
+339 PVQARAVGVSFSC
-352 DAGEA
+352 HTGEA

-369 PDQLEVTWVFGKLKP
+369 PDQLGVDWVFDKLKP
-384 LLEDPNIKKV
+384 ILEDPEIKKV

-409 IHLQGITFDT
+409 VQLQGIAFDT

-430 RGHNLDALALEHLG
+430 RAHNMDALALEYLG

-456 ASKEICFDAVDVERA
+456 ASKEIGFDQVQIDRA
-471 TEYAAEDSD
+471 TEYAAEDAD
-480 ITWRLYGKLSALLKN
+480 ITWRLYEKLSSLLKG
-495 DDLQIFEK
+495 DDLKIFEK
-503 LELPLLEV
+503 LELPLLKV
-511 LGDMELQGMALNKPH
+511 LGDMELEGMALDKPH
-526 LQKLSQKIHELLQQK
+526 LQKLSQKIHLLLVEQ

-546 DLAGEQ
+546 ELAGEQ

-575 KTKSGLSTDVSVLE
+575 KTKTGYSTDVSVLE
-589 ELSSEHEL
+589 ELSAEHEL
-597 PEAILIYRQMGKL
+597 PEVILLYRQLAKL

-618 QEEIFNKTGRVHT
+618 QEEIFGKTVRVHT

-667 IAEGE
+667 IAEKG
-672 NKLLS
+672 NKILS
-677 ADYSQVELRIL
+677 ADYSQVELRVL

-694 ESLMDAF
+694 ESLIDAF
-701 LNGEDIHT
+701 INGEDIHT
-709 RTAMEIFGTTANRLD
+709 RTAIEIFGTTAERLD
-724 AEARRMA
+724 AQARRMA

-736 GIVYGLSAFGLSQ
+736 GIVYGLSAFGLSR
-749 QLKIYP
+749 QLKIFP
-755 KEAKK
+755 KDAKK
-760 FIDQYFQLYRNV
+760 FIDKYFELYKNV
-772 KVYMEKTIED
+772 KIYMERTVED
-782 ARQTGYTLTLMNRKR
+782 ARDIGYTLTLMNRKR

-840 IKQRKLKSR
+840 IAQKKLNSR

-854 HDELVFECLLEEEE
+854 HDELLFECPSEEEE
-868 EMRELVRREMEEV
+868 VMRALVKKEMEEV
-881 MPLKVPLTVDMGWGE
+881 MALKVPLVVDIGWGD

>member
-1 MSKPKSLY
+1 MDKSKSLY

-28 STSTGFPT
+28 STSKGFPT

-68 FRHDIYPEYKANR
+68 FRHDIYPDYKANR
-81 DAPPEDLVKQ
+81 DAPPEDLAKQ
-91 FPFFEPLVA
+91 FPYFEPLVDA
-100 AYNIA
+100 FNI
-105 SVRVPGF
+105 SSIRIPGY

-119 TLALKGAKAGYH
+119 TLALKASEAGFR

-141 MQLVSPE
+141 MQLVSPK

-158 WFGIKEVEE
+158 RIGVDEVKE
-167 KFGVL
+167 KFGVP

-193 KGVGPKTAMELIQ
+193 KGVGPKTATELIQ
-206 KYGSIDELYKC
+206 KYGSIKELYKC

-229 LVQDKELALLSRKL
+229 LVQDKERALLSRKL
-243 VTIDTGMKLD
+243 VTIDTAMKLE
-253 CSLDDLKVRPSKNED
+253 CSLDDLKVRPSKHED
-268 LKKLFSEFEFSSM
+268 LRKLFSEFEFSSM
-281 LTGLEE
+281 LGILE
-287 SDGGNGEESKV
+287 DGSEETSK
-298 ITESIKQNYETVLTE
+298 TTKPLKKNYETVLTE
-313 ADFNKWIEKLKKNK
+313 AAFNKWIKKLKKNK
-327 IFALDLETTSLR
+327 IFALDLETTSIR
-339 PVKARAVGISFSC
+339 PVQARAVGVSFSC
-352 DAGEA
+352 NTGEA

-369 PDQLEVTWVFGKLKP
+369 PDQLGVDWVFDKLKP
-384 LLEDPNIKKV
+384 ILEDPEIKKV

-409 IHLQGITFDT
+409 VQLQGIAFDT

-430 RGHNLDALALEHLG
+430 RAHNMDALALEYLG

-456 ASKEICFDAVDVERA
+456 ASKEIGFDQVQIDRA
-471 TEYAAEDSD
+471 TEYAAEDAD
-480 ITWRLYGKLSALLKN
+480 ITWRLYEKLSGLLKG
-495 DDLQIFEK
+495 DDLKIFEK

-511 LGDMELQGMALNKPH
+511 LGDMELQGMALDKPH
-526 LQKLSQKIHELLQQK
+526 LQKLSQRIHLLLTEQ

-546 DLAGEQ
+546 ELAGEQ

-575 KTKSGLSTDVSVLE
+575 KTKTGYSTDVSVLE
-589 ELSSEHEL
+589 ELSAEHEL
-597 PEAILIYRQMGKL
+597 PEVILLYRQLAKL

-618 QEEIFNKTGRVHT
+618 QEEIFGKTVRVHT

-667 IAEGE
+667 ITEE
-672 NKLLS
+672 NNKILS
-677 ADYSQVELRIL
+677 ADYSQVELRVL
-688 AHLSED
+688 AHMSED
-694 ESLMDAF
+694 DSLINAF
-701 LNGEDIHT
+701 INGEDIHT
-709 RTAMEIFGTTANRLD
+709 RTAVEIFGTTAERLD
-724 AEARRMA
+724 AQARRMA

-736 GIVYGLSAFGLSQ
+736 GIVYGLSAFGLSR
-749 QLKIYP
+749 QLKIFP

-760 FIDQYFQLYRNV
+760 FIDKYFQLYKKV
-772 KVYMEKTIED
+772 KIYMERTVED
-782 ARQTGYTLTLMNRKR
+782 ARDIGYTLTLMNRKR

-840 IKQRKLKSR
+840 IAQKKLNSR

-854 HDELVFECLLEEEE
+854 HDELVFECPSEEEE
-868 EMRELVRREMEEV
+868 EMRALVKKEMEEV
-881 MPLKVPLTVDMGWGE
+881 MPLKIPLVVDIGWGD